1 MKVNK
6 NMSRSPLRTW
16 PLVVVV
22 SLSIVAPVSTQSVFD
37 GWVGDACWARGIM
50 LGAVGEIHSFSIPW
64 LSHLWIR
71 CAWDT
76 EINSLQLVQSQ
87 WERTMCKQII
97 IKSCGKCL
105 GGNRLWVLHECQGGT
120 SDPAWARGAREV
132 GSWQGRTLC

>member
-1 MKVNK
+1 
-6 NMSRSPLRTW
+6 
-16 PLVVVV
+16 
-22 SLSIVAPVSTQSVFD
+22 
-37 GWVGDACWARGIM
+37 M

-97 IKSCGKCL
+97 IK
-105 GGNRLWVLHECQGGT
+105 
-120 SDPAWARGAREV
+120 
-132 GSWQGRTLC
+132 